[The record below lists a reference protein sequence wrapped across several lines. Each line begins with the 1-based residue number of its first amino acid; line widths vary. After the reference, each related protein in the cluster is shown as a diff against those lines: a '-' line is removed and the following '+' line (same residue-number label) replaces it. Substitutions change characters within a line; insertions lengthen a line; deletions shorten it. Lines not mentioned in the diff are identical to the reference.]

1 MTFCLSSAIVMFS
14 VFVTA
19 FTGYVAFLTLIMVKY
34 VGHGGWSEA

>member
-1 MTFCLSSAIVMFS
+1 MTFCLSSAI
-14 VFVTA
+14 VTA